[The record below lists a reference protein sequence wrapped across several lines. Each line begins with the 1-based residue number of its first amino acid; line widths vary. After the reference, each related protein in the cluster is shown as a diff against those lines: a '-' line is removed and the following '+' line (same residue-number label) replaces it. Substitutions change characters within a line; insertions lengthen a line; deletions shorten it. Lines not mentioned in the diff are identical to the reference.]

1 MQNKLRNLIGSFWQ
15 KKSANTINHHYYHHP
30 IYDSWS
36 LSTTGNWGRKDYEQF
51 SSDAY
56 IKNVIAHRA
65 MNMIAKSAASVP
77 FVLNVFIKSEQERVN
92 HHPILQLLDKPNPK
106 ESGKDFLKSIYMYRQ
121 ISGNA
126 FILAVGKDKI
136 PDELYLLRPDR
147 VSVVSDNQF
156 MPSAYRYK
164 TVSDFIDYKIDPV
177 SGYSKILHIKNFH
190 PLDDHYGLSSI
201 EAATYSIEQHNQASS
216 WNQSLLQ
223 NGARPSGA
231 FVVRNKDG
239 NDYLTVEQ
247 FSRLQE
253 LIRENF
259 IGSKNV
265 GKPLILEGGL
275 DWKEMSFSPKDMD
288 FIESKN
294 SAARDIALAF
304 GVPPQLLGIP
314 GDNTYSN
321 LKEAR
326 IAMWEQTVIPLV
338 ESTVDS
344 LNNWFHHYFDDNFE
358 LSYSVDNITALASR
372 RDKIW
377 ERVGNAD
384 FLSINEKREM
394 VGFPPIEN
402 GDKL

>member
-1 MQNKLRNLIGSFWQ
+1 MQRKLRNLIGTFKQ
-15 KKSANTINHHYYHHP
+15 KKRDNINHRYYNHP
-30 IYDSWS
+30 VYDSWL
-36 LSTTGNWGRKDYEQF
+36 LSNGVQWSRKDYEQF
-51 SSDAY
+51 SNDAY

-77 FVLNVFIKSEQERVN
+77 FVLNVFINREQERVN
-92 HHPILQLLDKPNPK
+92 HHRILQLLEKPNPK
-106 ESGKDFLKSIYMYRQ
+106 ESGKEFLKSIYMYRQ

-126 FILAVGKDKI
+126 YILAVSRNKA
-136 PDELYLLRPDR
+136 PEELYLLRPDR
-147 VSVVSDNQF
+147 VSVIADKQF
-156 MPSAYRYK
+156 MPTAYRYK
-164 TVSDFIDYKIDPV
+164 TDSEFIDYKIDSV
-177 SGYSKILHIKNFH
+177 SGSSKVLHIKNFH

-201 EAATYSIEQHNQASS
+201 EAASYSIDQHNQAVS

-231 FVVRNKDG
+231 FVVRSKDG
-239 NDYLTVEQ
+239 NDYLTNEQ
-247 FSRLQE
+247 FSRLKE
-253 LIRENF
+253 LVRENF
-259 IGSKNV
+259 VGAKNA

-344 LNNWFHHYFDDNFE
+344 LNTWFHHYFEDNFE
-358 LSYSVDNITALASR
+358 LSYSLDNITALASR

-377 ERVGNAD
+377 ERVGKAN
-384 FLSINEKREM
+384 FLLLNEKREM
-394 VGFPPIEN
+394 VGFPPIED
-402 GDKL
+402 GGKL